1 MTTLGQSHARRLGF
15 ERCRSSFRSK
25 PLRDALTLVLRIV
38 CRDASEPAAMQ
49 HGVGEGFGYFVI
61 VAHKKVASEAAC

>member
-1 MTTLGQSHARRLGF
+1 MAVWLVRITRQAPIGLNYARIYLA
-15 ERCRSSFRSK
+15 ERHVLDSF
-25 PLRDALTLVLRIV
+25 